1 MPTSSET
8 LPVGQAEMSGEGN
21 ERMTE
26 TTRALQ
32 KPHLWGPGQSGN
44 PAGRPRGSRNKLAE
58 AFVADCHQAWIE
70 HGPEAIQRVLKDDPA
85 TFLKI
90 VAGLLPKDVNLKVS
104 QLDELTDEQLLRK
117 LRSLTEMARPLL
129 ARVVPEPAGAE
140 TRAARPVDDE
150 YVDGS
155 ND

>member
-1 MPTSSET
+1 
-8 LPVGQAEMSGEGN
+8 
-21 ERMTE
+21 
-26 TTRALQ
+26 
-32 KPHLWGPGQSGN
+32 
-44 PAGRPRGSRNKLAE
+44 
-58 AFVADCHQAWIE
+58 
-70 HGPEAIQRVLKDDPA
+70 
-85 TFLKI
+85 
-90 VAGLLPKDVNLKVS
+90 LLPKDVNLKVS